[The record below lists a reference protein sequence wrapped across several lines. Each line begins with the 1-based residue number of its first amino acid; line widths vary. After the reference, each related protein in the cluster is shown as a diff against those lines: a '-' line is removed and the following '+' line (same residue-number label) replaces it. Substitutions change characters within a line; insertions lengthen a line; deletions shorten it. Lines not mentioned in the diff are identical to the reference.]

1 MPDCSG
7 LTPAFLL
14 TVACMALAT
23 YLTRIAGWLVLR
35 GRSVGPRLRRVLDAS
50 PGCVLLSVIAP
61 SFASADLSELA
72 PLAVAA
78 LVATRLGFLGT
89 VLAGVLAAAFIRQV
103 LPLLMG

>member
-1 MPDCSG
+1 MPDLSG

-35 GRSVGPRLRRVLDAS
+35 GRSIGPRLRRVLDAS

-72 PLAVAA
+72 PLAAAA
-78 LVATRLGFLGT
+78 LAATRLGFLGT
-89 VLAGVLAAAFIRQV
+89 VLAGVLAAAFVRQV

>member
-1 MPDCSG
+1 MPDLSG

-35 GRSVGPRLRRVLDAS
+35 GRSIGPRLRRVLDAS

-61 SFASADLSELA
+61 SFASADMTELA

-78 LVATRLGFLGT
+78 LAATHLGFLGT

>member
-50 PGCVLLSVIAP
+50 PG
-61 SFASADLSELA
+61 SELA

-78 LVATRLGFLGT
+78 LAATRLGFLGT
-89 VLAGVLAAAFIRQV
+89 VLAGVLSAAFARQV
-103 LPLLMG
+103 LPLLLG

>member
-1 MPDCSG
+1 MPDLSG

-61 SFASADLSELA
+61 TFASADVSDLA

-78 LVATRLGFLGT
+78 LAATRLGFLGT
-89 VLAGVLAAAFIRQV
+89 VLAGVLAAAFVRQG
-103 LPLLMG
+103 LPLLLG

>member
-1 MPDCSG
+1 MLDLAG

-35 GRSVGPRLRRVLDAS
+35 GRSVGPRLRRVLDAA

-61 SFASADLSELA
+61 SFASADLSELV

-78 LVATRLGFLGT
+78 LAATRLGFLGT
-89 VLAGVLAAAFIRQV
+89 VLAGVLAAAAVRQA
-103 LPLLMG
+103 LPLLLG

>member
-61 SFASADLSELA
+61 TFASADLSELA

-78 LVATRLGFLGT
+78 LAATRLGFLGT

>member
-1 MPDCSG
+1 MPDLSG

-35 GRSVGPRLRRVLDAS
+35 GRSVGPRLRRVLDAA

-61 SFASADLSELA
+61 SFASADLSELV

-78 LVATRLGFLGT
+78 LAATRLGFLGT
-89 VLAGVLAAAFIRQV
+89 VLAGVLAAAAVRQA
-103 LPLLMG
+103 LPLLLG

>member
-1 MPDCSG
+1 MPDLSG

-61 SFASADLSELA
+61 AFASADVSDLA

-78 LVATRLGFLGT
+78 LAATRLGFLGT
-89 VLAGVLAAAFIRQV
+89 VLAGVLAAAFIRQG
-103 LPLLMG
+103 LPLLIG

>member
-1 MPDCSG
+1 MPDLSG

-35 GRSVGPRLRRVLDAS
+35 GRSIGPRLRRVLDAS

-61 SFASADLSELA
+61 SFASPDMTELA

-78 LVATRLGFLGT
+78 LAATRLGFLGT
-89 VLAGVLAAAFIRQV
+89 VLAGVLAAAFVRQV
-103 LPLLMG
+103 LPLLLG

>member
-1 MPDCSG
+1 MPDLSG